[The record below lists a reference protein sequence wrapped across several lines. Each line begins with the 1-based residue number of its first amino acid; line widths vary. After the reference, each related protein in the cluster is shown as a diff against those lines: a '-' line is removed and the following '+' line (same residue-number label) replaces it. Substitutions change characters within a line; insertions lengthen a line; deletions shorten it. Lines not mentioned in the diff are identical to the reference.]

1 VFNAVKTLV
10 KIDDDIDLIVP
21 MVIEPIIKLKSNI
34 LKEKHTP
41 LSLEEALLAL
51 SVCVAT
57 NPLAAKAVKKLEAL
71 AGCEVHSSHML
82 FKADE
87 NPLRKL
93 GMYLTCE
100 PEFLDNDLFI
110 N

>member
-1 VFNAVKTLV
+1 VFNAVKTIA
-10 KIDDDIDLIVP
+10 KIDDDIDLIAPV
-21 MVIEPIIKLKSNI
+21 VIEPIINLKSNV
-34 LKEKHTP
+34 LQEKHTP

-51 SVCVAT
+51 SVCAAT
-57 NPLAAKAVKKLEAL
+57 NPLASKAVKKLEML
-71 AGCEVHSSHML
+71 SGCEVHSSHML

-93 GMYLTCE
+93 GLHLTCE